1 MLVFCVDAER
11 DRRLDVRLH
20 ACHVNEFV
28 VSADTTCLCPDV
40 HVYARA
46 SGLPDESFRKVID
59 ATVSILKL
67 DCPIDFV

>member
-1 MLVFCVDAER
+1 MRSAIDACT
-11 DRRLDVRLH
+11 LATSTSL
-20 ACHVNEFV
+20 
-28 VSADTTCLCPDV
+28 SCLQILRV
-40 HVYARA
+40 YVLTHVYARA